1 MTTPAVTEPQLLGAG
16 PPAIRRDRMVQAY
29 LLAASVSAAGDTVFT
44 IGLAWTAV
52 HIFAPGM
59 AGFVLGVEM
68 LPQALCT
75 LLGGVIADRFDTRR
89 VMMAGGLS
97 RVVVLGVAAMV
108 WQSGLHAGSV
118 LFIVAVCFGTVS
130 GLSIP
135 AASTLVRQ
143 LVRSDDLVTVSGWS
157 QTGARL
163 ARLLGAPVGAAI
175 IQSGFGVSMAVD
187 GLTFLGVVLV
197 LLLVVRTRF
206 QRPRASKESVL
217 TSLRSGWDYLRQTPV
232 ARVFLIG
239 LAALNVFVTPV
250 FSVGVALRVSH
261 SHWGAGWLGASEA
274 TFAVGAI
281 AGSLAGIRWQGDHL
295 PRRSFVFLALQG
307 VGLAS
312 VGLPSRVALVA
323 GMALVGVTAGLA
335 SVWLSGSFQRIIS
348 PSHLGRVS
356 SVSNLGDLVLTPA
369 TVPLF
374 GLIAGWSSVLVATM
388 CSGLAM
394 SALCAVFAINKQ
406 IRTLR

>member
-1 MTTPAVTEPQLLGAG
+1 MTTSTEPQLVGTE
-16 PPAIRRDRMVQAY
+16 PPAVRRDRMVQAY
-29 LLAASVSAAGDTVFT
+29 VLAALVSATGDTVFT

-52 HIFAPGM
+52 HLLAPAT
-59 AGFVLGVEM
+59 AGLVLGIEM

-89 VMMAGGLS
+89 VMIAGQLS
-97 RVVVLGVAAMV
+97 RVAVLGVATIV

-118 LFIVAVCFGTVS
+118 LFVVAVCFGTLS
-130 GLSIP
+130 GLSSP
-135 AASTLVRQ
+135 AASTLARQ

-157 QTGARL
+157 QTSSRL
-163 ARLLGAPVGAAI
+163 ARLLGAPLGAVI
-175 IQSGFGVSMAVD
+175 IQWGFGVSMLVD
-187 GLTFLGVVLV
+187 GLTFLGVAMV

-206 QRPRASKESVL
+206 RLPRAAKESMGA
-217 TSLRSGWDYLRQTPV
+217 SLRSGWDYIRQTAV
-232 ARVFLIG
+232 ARVFLVG

-250 FSVGVALRVSH
+250 FSIGVALRVSQ
-261 SHWGAGWLGASEA
+261 SHWGSGWLGTSEA
-274 TFAVGAI
+274 TFAAAAIVG
-281 AGSLAGIRWQGDHL
+281 SVAGIRWQGDHL
-295 PRRSFVFLALQG
+295 PRRAFLFLVVQG

-323 GMALVGVTAGLA
+323 GMALVGLTAGLA
-335 SVWLSGSFQRIIS
+335 SVWLSGSFQRIVA

-356 SVSNLGDLVLTPA
+356 SVSNLGDLLLTPA
-369 TVPLF
+369 TVFLF
-374 GLIAGWSSVLVATM
+374 GLAAGQSSVLVATL

-394 SALCAVFAINKQ
+394 SVLCAMFATNRQ